1 MKYFLGFLISLL
13 ISLFTLSGDVQKV
26 IYFADPLN
34 EMAFAVVAMTI
45 SIICLI
51 ALLIPDEDTKRK
63 RAIRRSKMS
72 RIVNILLDKS
82 EAFDDNPSYRMEIVN
97 QIRKEKY

>member
-1 MKYFLGFLISLL
+1 MKFFLGFLISFL
-13 ISLFTLSGDVQKV
+13 IGLFTLTGDVQKV

-45 SIICLI
+45 SIICII
-51 ALLIPDEDTKRK
+51 ALFIPDEETKRR

-72 RIVNILLDKS
+72 RIANILLDKS
-82 EAFDDNPSYRMEIVN
+82 EAFDDNPGYRIEIVN
-97 QIRKEKY
+97 KIWKEKY

>member
-1 MKYFLGFLISLL
+1 MKLFLGFLISLL
-13 ISLFTLSGDVQKV
+13 IALFTLSGDVQKV

-34 EMAFAVVAMTI
+34 EMAFAVVAMTL

-51 ALLIPDEDTKRK
+51 ALFIPDEDAKRR
-63 RAIRRSKMS
+63 RAIRRGKMS

-82 EAFDDNPSYRMEIVN
+82 EAFNDNPGYRMEIVN
-97 QIRKEKY
+97 KIWKEKY

>member
-1 MKYFLGFLISLL
+1 MKLFLGFLISFL
-13 ISLFTLSGDVQKV
+13 IGLFTLTGDVQKV

-51 ALLIPDEDTKRK
+51 TLFIPDADTKRK
-63 RAIRRSKMS
+63 RVMRISKML
-72 RIVNILLDKS
+72 RTIDILLDKS
-82 EAFDDNPSYRMEIVN
+82 EAFDDNEGYRIEIVR
-97 QIRKEKY
+97 QIWKDKY

>member
-1 MKYFLGFLISLL
+1 MKLFLGFLISFL
-13 ISLFTLSGDVQKV
+13 IGLFTLTGDVQKV

-51 ALLIPDEDTKRK
+51 VLFSPDEDTKRK

-72 RIVNILLDKS
+72 RTIDILLDKS
-82 EAFDDNPSYRMEIVN
+82 EAFDDNPGYRIEIVN
-97 QIRKEKY
+97 QIWKGKY

>member
-13 ISLFTLSGDVQKV
+13 ISLLTLSGDIQKV

-34 EMAFAVVAMTI
+34 EMAFAVMTMTL

-51 ALLIPDEDTKRK
+51 ALFSPDEDAKQK

-72 RIVNILLDKS
+72 RIANILLDKS
-82 EAFDDNPSYRMEIVN
+82 EAFDDNPNYRMEIVN
-97 QIRKEKY
+97 KIWKEKN